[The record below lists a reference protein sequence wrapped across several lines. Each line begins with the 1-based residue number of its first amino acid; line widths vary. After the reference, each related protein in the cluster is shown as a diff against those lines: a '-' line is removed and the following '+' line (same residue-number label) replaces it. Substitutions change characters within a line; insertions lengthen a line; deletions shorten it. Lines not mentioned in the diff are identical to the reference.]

1 MVDVDMDAAKLKRI
15 RAATQQVADAWADP
29 DAEMDAVCGLER
41 RWRRYLKYRDVL
53 ALCALAARGLQ
64 CLASDAHPY
73 EETTQ

>member
-1 MVDVDMDAAKLKRI
+1 MMVDMDPSTLEWMRVAA
-15 RAATQQVADAWADP
+15 QQVADAWADP

-73 EETTQ
+73 EETTP